1 MPDVKQQL
9 TAARCRDDFPI
20 LNRHVHG
27 KPLVYLDNAA
37 SSQMPLQ
44 VMEAYRDYHS
54 RYHANVHRGVHQLS
68 QQATD
73 AMEAGRESLRRLIN
87 AADAKEVIFTS
98 GTTDAINLV
107 MQSWGRTQVAPG
119 DEIILSTM
127 EHHSNIVPWRML
139 CDEKKAVLKVIPVT
153 DDGELDL
160 EAYESLLS
168 PRTRLVSIVHVS
180 NTLGTVNPVKQITRM
195 AHARGVPVLVD
206 GAQAVS
212 HMPVD
217 VQDLGCDFYAAS
229 GHKMFGPTG
238 IGLLYG
244 KKEHLEKMPPWRG
257 GGDMILSVSF
267 DEILYNELP
276 YKFEAGTPHIAGAI
290 GMGKAAEYLMT
301 LGYEEIQ
308 KQEKD
313 LLDYATQQLTA
324 VDGVRII
331 GTAREK
337 SAVVSFVVDG
347 IHPHD
352 IGTILDFEGVA
363 VRTGHHCTQPL
374 MERYGLTATTRAS
387 MAVYN
392 RREEID
398 LLVHALREAIKVFR

>member
-107 MQSWGRTQVAPG
+107 MQSWGRTHVAPG